1 MKPKMHICK
10 SLREFKK
17 ITRKYTKHIIRK
29 RIQWLSQPWLQYTL
43 SSNELHGFADGMIRL
58 GSCRNIRPICQEVL
72 ENHHRKYLI
81 GGKQYA
87 LLSVQITNEDYYY
100 VLAPTEE
107 NTAFLYYSCVCGLD
121 DID

>member
-17 ITRKYTKHIIRK
+17 ITRKYTKHIICK

-43 SSNELHGFADGMIRL
+43 SYKELCAFSDGVIRL
-58 GSCRNIRPICQEVL
+58 GNCKNIQSICQEVR
-72 ENHHRKYLI
+72 ENHFREYLI
-81 GGKQYA
+81 DGKQYV
-87 LLSVQITNEDYYY
+87 LLTVQITNEDYYY
-100 VLAPTEE
+100 VLAPTED
-107 NTAFLYYSCVCGLD
+107 NTDFRYYSCVGGLD